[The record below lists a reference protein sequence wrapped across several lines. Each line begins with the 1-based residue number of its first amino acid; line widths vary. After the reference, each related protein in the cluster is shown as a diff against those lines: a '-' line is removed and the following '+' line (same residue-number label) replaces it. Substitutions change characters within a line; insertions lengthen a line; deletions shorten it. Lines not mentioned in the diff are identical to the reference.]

1 MIISVSDER
10 WLIYSSEPNSDSYK
24 GFKLVD
30 PIKTKPG
37 QAQISFSN
45 GDESFTVN
53 ESSIEDA
60 FIKAFDIID
69 SIVD

>member
-1 MIISVSDER
+1 MQISISDER
-10 WLIYSSEPNSDSYK
+10 WMIYNAEPNSSSYK
-24 GFKLVD
+24 GFKLID
-30 PIKTKPG
+30 TIKTKPG
-37 QAQISFSN
+37 QAQLSFSN

-69 SIVD
+69 TISD